1 MLDAH
6 IEPERGLRMS
16 PVSKRSEAIRPFV
29 VMDLV
34 ARAKELEEQGR
45 DIVRLEIG
53 DPDFPTPEVI
63 TQAAEAAMAEGA
75 THYTQSLGLPSLR
88 EAIRDHYQARYGV
101 GVDPADIVVTQG
113 TSPAML
119 LLFGALLD
127 PGDEV
132 VMPDPCYPAYPN
144 YVSFLGGVPRLVRVR
159 AENGFRYDPDELA
172 AAIGPR
178 TKAIMVTSPSNPTG
192 AVQSADDLRML
203 AALAERTGV
212 HIASDEIYHGLTFCG
227 PEHSIL
233 EYTDRAFV
241 LNGFSKAYAMT
252 GWRLGYL
259 IAPREFVRP
268 AEKIQQNFF
277 LAANAFVQ
285 QAGVAALKHAQGDV
299 TRMRE
304 LYDERRR
311 FLVPALRDA
320 GLRIDC
326 EPCGAFYV
334 FADARCWGADSLEL
348 SRRILEEA
356 GVACAPGIDFGAGG
370 EGFLRFSY
378 ATSLERLRE
387 GVTRLKEWGEANASR
402 CRYTDR

>member
-1 MLDAH
+1 MT
-6 IEPERGLRMS
+6 
-16 PVSKRSEAIRPFV
+16 VSRRATAIRPFL
-29 VMDLV
+29 VMDVV
-34 ARAKELEEQGR
+34 ARAKELEAAGH

-53 DPDFPTPEVI
+53 DPDFPTPDVI
-63 TQAAEAAMAEGA
+63 TRAAETAMQEGS
-75 THYTQSLGLPSLR
+75 THYTQSQGLPDLR
-88 EAIRDHYQARYGV
+88 DAIRDHYRASYDV
-101 GVDPADIVVTQG
+101 AVDPADIVVTQG

-144 YVSFLGGVPRLVRVR
+144 YVSFLGGVPRMVRVR
-159 AENGFRYDPDELA
+159 AEDGFRFRIDELE

-178 TKAIMVTSPSNPTG
+178 TKAIMITSPSNPTG
-192 AVQSADDLRML
+192 AVLGSDDLRAL
-203 AALAERTGV
+203 ADLAERTGV
-212 HIASDEIYHGLTFCG
+212 YIASDEIYHGLTFCG
-227 PEHSIL
+227 EEHSIL
-233 EYTDRAFV
+233 QYTDHCFV

-285 QAGVAALKHAQGDV
+285 QAGVVALTQAQPDV
-299 TRMRE
+299 ARMRA

-311 FLVPALRDA
+311 YLVPALREA
-320 GLRIDC
+320 GLRIES

-334 FADARCWGADSLEL
+334 FADAGAWSADSLEL
-348 SRRILEEA
+348 SRRLLEEA
-356 GVACAPGIDFGAGG
+356 HVACAPGIDFGEGG

-378 ATSLERLRE
+378 ATSPERLRE
-387 GVTRLKEWGEANASR
+387 GVTRLKAWAGAHV
-402 CRYTDR
+402 

>member
-1 MLDAH
+1 MT
-6 IEPERGLRMS
+6 
-16 PVSKRSEAIRPFV
+16 VSKRAQAIRPFV
-29 VMDLV
+29 VMDVV
-34 ARAKELEEQGR
+34 ARAKKLEAEGR

-63 TQAAEAAMAEGA
+63 AKACEAAIESGS
-75 THYTQSLGLPSLR
+75 THYTQSLGLPDLR
-88 EAIRDHYQARYGV
+88 EAITARYRADYSV
-101 GVDPADIVVTQG
+101 EIDPADIVVTQG

-119 LLFGALLD
+119 LMFGALLD

-132 VMPDPCYPAYPN
+132 IMPDPCYPAYPN
-144 YVSFLGGVPRLVRVR
+144 YVSFLGGAPKLVRVR
-159 AENGFRYDPDELA
+159 AEDGFRYRLDELE

-178 TKAIMVTSPSNPTG
+178 TKAIMITSPSNPTG
-192 AVQSADDLRML
+192 AVLGPEDLQ
-203 AALAERTGV
+203 ALADIAQRTGV

-227 PEHSIL
+227 EERSIL
-233 EYTDRAFV
+233 EFTDRAFV

-285 QAGVAALKHAQGDV
+285 QAGVVALTQAQPDV
-299 TRMRE
+299 ARMRA

-311 FLVPALRDA
+311 FLVPALREV
-320 GLRIDC
+320 GLRIEC

-334 FADARCWGADSLEL
+334 FADARCWGDDSLEL
-348 SRRILEEA
+348 SRRLLEEA
-356 GVACAPGIDFGAGG
+356 GVACAPGIDFGTGG

-378 ATSLERLRE
+378 ATSLERLE
-387 GVTRLKEWGEANASR
+387 AGVARLGEWARSR
-402 CRYTDR
+402 